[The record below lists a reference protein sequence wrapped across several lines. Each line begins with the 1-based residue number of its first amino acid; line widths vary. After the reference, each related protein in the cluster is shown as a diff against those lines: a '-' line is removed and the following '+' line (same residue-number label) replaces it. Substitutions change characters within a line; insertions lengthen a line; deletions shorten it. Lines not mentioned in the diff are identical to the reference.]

1 MVHFGASWMH
11 GEFGEMSLIQDF
23 LLEILVFRNHQSAFE
38 PQYALSILVETF
50 ILLDLLMEVLLNNL
64 HSLVTELGH
73 DDMVLQSW
81 LNGNVRQ
88 STRRNHFNLH
98 LVQLITQ
105 GVNARI
111 HHNTVAL
118 QLPTQGICHYIGLSW
133 VIMYVGGLRLPKVLK
148 NMI

>member
-1 MVHFGASWMH
+1 MVHLGASWMH

-23 LLEILVFRNHQSAFE
+23 LLMILIFRNHQSASK
-38 PQYALSILVETF
+38 PQYTLPILVETL
-50 ILLDLLMEVLLNNL
+50 ILLGLLMEVLLNDL

-73 DDMVLQSW
+73 DYLVSQSW

-98 LVQLITQ
+98 FAQLITH
-105 GVNARI
+105 GVDARI

-118 QLPTQGICHYIGLSW
+118 RLSTQGISYHIGFPRVVVYLQ
-133 VIMYVGGLRLPKVLK
+133 VVVLDQL
-148 NMI
+148 